1 MRRLA
6 RLWSPDLRQ
15 IDLDVNRTY
24 RDHLMF
30 RERYGLKQQALFHV
44 LGAYSVYNSE
54 IGMIT
59 KLKIN
64 KHYSTIIYLFIIVGI
79 VSRLLSR
86 NVTNRRIAFDVPQ
99 WRRRFLGFKQSHGES
114 QMGHAW
120 YELKTLSH
128 QQHEARIHSFF
139 FEQGFSFLGFQ
150 SCCAFNSNTIGYLP
164 NSYPNSRNISTDKTS
179 TPASTPSNGFSSASL
194 IE

>member
-99 WRRRFLGFKQSHGES
+99 
-114 QMGHAW
+114 
-120 YELKTLSH
+120 
-128 QQHEARIHSFF
+128 
-139 FEQGFSFLGFQ
+139 
-150 SCCAFNSNTIGYLP
+150 
-164 NSYPNSRNISTDKTS
+164 
-179 TPASTPSNGFSSASL
+179 
-194 IE
+194 